1 MHFFLMLGFFWAI
14 RKMTNIKKIIMT
26 KVQIHNKK
34 KFKLRCYY

>member
-1 MHFFLMLGFFWAI
+1 MHFFFNAGIFWAI

-34 KFKLRCYY
+34 NLN